1 MELLFL
7 CSYSDN
13 CPMNNLLPE
22 NPIGIFDSGIG
33 GLTVAHAIKELLP
46 NEQLIYFGD
55 TAHLPYGDK
64 ASYSIKH
71 YSAELSKFLLEK
83 NCKVIVIA
91 CHTASSVAYE
101 EVKSVVGDQALVVNV
116 VDPVIQKLLRESKDS
131 GKAVGIIGTKGTIDS
146 GIYPRKIGE
155 SNEFIKVKPLAT
167 PLLCPMIEEGFIDD
181 KISETVIESYL
192 KQEGLSEIE
201 KIVLA
206 CTHYP
211 LIKKQIN
218 NYYGGSVDVI
228 DSSEEVAIHLKGLLK
243 EKNLLK
249 LEKAEEHHFF
259 VSDYT
264 PSFEKSTRFF
274 FGEKVKLEK
283 GTIWS

>member
-1 MELLFL
+1 MIQD
-7 CSYSDN
+7 S
-13 CPMNNLLPE
+13 PHNLKAE

-46 NEQLIYFGD
+46 QEQLIYFGD

-71 YSAELSKFLLEK
+71 YATELSKFLLEQ
-83 NCKVIVIA
+83 NCKVIIIA
-91 CHTASSVAYE
+91 CHTASSVANE
-101 EVKSVVGDQALVVNV
+101 EVKAIVGDRSLLINV
-116 VDPVIQKLLRESKDS
+116 VEPVITKLLRESAQGGNK
-131 GKAVGIIGTKGTIDS
+131 VGIIGTKGTINS
-146 GIYPRKIGE
+146 KVYPDRLSKKDKRIE
-155 SNEFIKVKPLAT
+155 VRPLAT

-181 KISETVIESYL
+181 RISETVIESYL
-192 KQEGLSEIE
+192 KQDQLANIN

-211 LIKKQIN
+211 LIKKQIDHH
-218 NYYGGSVDVI
+218 YQGKVEII
-228 DSSEEVAIHLKGLLK
+228 DSSEEVAFHLKRLLS
-243 EKNLLK
+243 EKNLLNK
-249 LEKAEEHHFF
+249 SLSKPHHFY

-283 GTIWS
+283 GSIWS

>member
-1 MELLFL
+1 MK
-7 CSYSDN
+7 DN
-13 CPMNNLLPE
+13 LKAE

-46 NEQLIYFGD
+46 EEQLMYFGD

-71 YSAELSKFLLEK
+71 YAVELSKFLLEK

-101 EVKSVVGDQALVVNV
+101 EVKEVVGDQAIVINV
-116 VDPVIQKLLRESKDS
+116 VDPIIEKLLKEKRKEK
-131 GKAVGIIGTKGTIDS
+131 KNIGIIGTKGTIQS
-146 GIYPRKIGE
+146 GIYPSKLSGHGDE
-155 SNEFIKVKPLAT
+155 LEVKPLAT
-167 PLLCPMIEEGFIDD
+167 PLLCPMIEEGFINDT
-181 KISETVIESYL
+181 ISTAVINSYL
-192 KQEGLSEIE
+192 SQDQLSQID

-211 LIKKQIN
+211 LIKKQVN
-218 NYYGGSVDVI
+218 DFYKNSVEVI
-228 DSSEEVAIHLKGLLK
+228 DSSEVVAIHLKKVLK
-243 EKNLLK
+243 ENGLIN
-249 LEKAEEHHFF
+249 EKRTEEHHFF

-264 PSFEKSTRFF
+264 QAFEKSTRFF

-283 GTIWS
+283 GSIWS